1 MKINV
6 TNNSVLNNLST
17 MNQSHDTH
25 KNTLIKTAILDNIK
39 IKQSPAV
46 KISISSEGIQKYRDS
61 LGDKI
66 QSESYESVVNQTK
79 QLIQNRPKMLRS
91 SICYMSEMHGK
102 IESMAGGK
110 TTKEIASDLLKSY
123 ASMYDEIMQDKNDD
137 NEEFISEQINELN
150 EALKNEASFLETQAQ
165 LAPKYITFYERLADD
180 WESMGNYEKA
190 SKARSGLLRLKND
203 IVPENLYEKTMTASK
218 LFVEQYSMQKN
229 GSIDNILEKI
239 FPTSKNK
246 NSM

>member
-6 TNNSVLNNLST
+6 TNNSVLNNLFL
-17 MNQSHDTH
+17 MNHLHDTH
-25 KNTLIKTAILDNIK
+25 ENTLIKTANSDNVK

-46 KISISSEGIQKYRDS
+46 KISISSDGKQKYRDS

-66 QSESYESVVNQTK
+66 QSESYESVVNQKK
-79 QLIQNRPKMLRS
+79 QLIQNRPKILRS
-91 SICYMSEMHGK
+91 NLCYMSEMRGK

-110 TTKEIASDLLKSY
+110 TTEEKASALLKSY

-137 NEEFISEQINELN
+137 NEAFISEQINELN
-150 EALKNEASFLETQAQ
+150 EALKNEASFLENLGQS
-165 LAPKYITFYERLADD
+165 APKYIAFYERLADD

-218 LFVEQYSMQKN
+218 LFVKQYSVQKN

-239 FPTSKNK
+239 FPTLKNK
-246 NSM
+246 DSM